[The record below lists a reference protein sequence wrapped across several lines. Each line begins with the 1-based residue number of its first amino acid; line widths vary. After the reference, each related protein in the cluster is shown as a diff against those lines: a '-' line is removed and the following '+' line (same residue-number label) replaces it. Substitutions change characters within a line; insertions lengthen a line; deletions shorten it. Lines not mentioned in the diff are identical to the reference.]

1 MSKKKLSPKIKVALI
16 ERYKRGECSCTAIA
30 RSAGIGCSTL
40 RDWIRNYDVHGPDVF
55 LKHHQQRYTADTKEA
70 AVRDYL
76 DGKGSQAEICRKY
89 GILSSRQLRDW
100 IMKYNSHEKL
110 KSSGTREK
118 SIVTK
123 GRKTTFEERISIVE
137 DCIANG
143 RDYIGTAVKF
153 DVSYQQV
160 YTWVRKYDRNGLD
173 GLRDGRGHR
182 KPESEMSELE
192 RIRYENRILKAQ
204 LTQQQM
210 EIDFLKKLEELERR

>member
-1 MSKKKLSPKIKVALI
+1 MYKRKLSPKIKADLI

-30 RSAGIGCSTL
+30 KSAGIGRSTL
-40 RDWIRNYDVHGPDVF
+40 REWIRNYDVHGPDVF
-55 LKHHQQRYTADTKEA
+55 LKHHHQRYAADTKEA

-76 DGKGSQAEICRKY
+76 DGKVSQDEICRKY
-89 GILSSRQLRDW
+89 GLRSRSQLRDW

-110 KSSGTREK
+110 KPSGTREK

-137 DCIANG
+137 DCISNG
-143 RDYIGTAVKF
+143 RDYAETAAKF
-153 DVSYQQV
+153 SVSYQQV

-173 GLRDGRGHR
+173 GLRDGRGRR

-192 RIRYENRILKAQ
+192 RIRYENRMLKAQ